1 MTVGGIGNNSKDLD
15 KAEYLARR
23 LMPLRT
29 VFVRIARPAGPL
41 VSPRHTTPHVGVG
54 IWAVNVEPLKKIL
67 LFGRWDLLLCAEVN
81 STGWA
86 FGSVRINR

>member
-23 LMPLRT
+23 SMPLRT
-29 VFVRIARPAGPL
+29 VFVRIAPAAGPL
-41 VSPRHTTPHVGVG
+41 VSPHHTTPHVGVG

-67 LFGRWDLLLCAEVN
+67 LFGRWDLLLCAKVN
-81 STGWA
+81 SLLILI
-86 FGSVRINR
+86 F